1 MPHRHDA
8 YLDLVNERLTRIAS
22 NESGH
27 IEDAATI
34 CADAIGDGRIA
45 WVFGAGHSAVMALEA
60 YPRIGGIFGFVPMVE
75 LSLLYFSNVVGSG
88 GLDQAIFLERA
99 EGYAESILLSHD
111 PQPGDAMVI
120 FSSSGVEVLPRQMA
134 KGARD
139 RGLKVIAVT
148 STEYSAEAKRRR
160 GLHATLA
167 DGADVVI
174 DNSVPPG
181 DAILALEGLDNLVG
195 PSSTMLNIAIMNSIA
210 VDTAGILLDRG
221 ISPSVFHSPHLETSG
236 TDAYREALRRFR
248 RLVARAGPEDGR

>member
-1 MPHRHDA
+1 MPNEHAA
-8 YLDLVNERLTRIAS
+8 YLDLVNARIERVRA
-22 NESGH
+22 NEADQIGA
-27 IEDAATI
+27 AATI
-34 CADAIGDGRIA
+34 CADAIGGGRIA

-60 YPRIGGIFGFVPMVE
+60 YPRIGGIFGFVPIVE

-111 PQPGDAMVI
+111 PQRGDAIVI
-120 FSSSGVEVLPRQMA
+120 FSSSGVEVLPREMA
-134 KGARD
+134 RGARD

-160 GLHATLA
+160 DLDATLA

-181 DAILALEGLDNLVG
+181 DAILALDGLDNLVG

-210 VDTAGILLDRG
+210 VDTAAILVDRG
-221 ISPSVFHSPHLETSG
+221 TPPAVFHSPHLEAAG
-236 TDAYREALRRFR
+236 TDAYRTALRRFR
-248 RLVARAGPEDGR
+248 RLVARAGREDGP